1 MPEPVLLVEK
11 KDGIAILTLNRPD
24 KMNAMSYELRRA
36 LNDELEAI
44 HNDKDIG
51 VVILTGNGKAFCAGL
66 DLKEMGDPEKRKPL

>member
-44 HNDKDIG
+44 G
-51 VVILTGNGKAFCAGL
+51 Q
-66 DLKEMGDPEKRKPL
+66 